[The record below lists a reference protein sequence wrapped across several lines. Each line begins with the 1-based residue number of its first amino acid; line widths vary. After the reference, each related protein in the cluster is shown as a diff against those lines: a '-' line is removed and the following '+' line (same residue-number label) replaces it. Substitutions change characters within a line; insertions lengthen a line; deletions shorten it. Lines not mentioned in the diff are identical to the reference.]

1 MKTYM
6 KDKFEDSDIR
16 EALAEKFHY
25 PIEDIRRDG
34 YGFAVTHEVKEQEET
49 YLIGREVLI
58 FPLSRLTLLS

>member
-1 MKTYM
+1 MKTYK

-34 YGFAVTHEVKEQEET
+34 YGFAVTHEVKEQEEKKNDE
-49 YLIGREVLI
+49 RN
-58 FPLSRLTLLS
+58 

>member
-1 MKTYM
+1 MKTYK

-34 YGFAVTHEVKEQEET
+34 YGFAVTYEVKEQEEKENAEPE
-49 YLIGREVLI
+49 LIPIGK
-58 FPLSRLTLLS
+58 